1 MSVLDS
7 TVDSPL
13 PTAVIIIGMAG
24 SGKTSLMQR
33 LLAHLSSASVPH
45 YSLNLDP
52 AVTSLPYTPNIDIR
66 DTVNYK
72 QVMQQ
77 YALGPNG
84 AILTSLNLFATRF
97 DQVLQLVDKRTAKQA
112 ATVNPLQLVLA
123 DTPGQIEIF
132 TWSASGVIISESLA
146 SSYPTVLLYVLDTPR
161 CQRPDTF
168 MSNMLYACSIMYK
181 SQLPFLLVFNKTDIV
196 SHHTAVQWMTD
207 YEAFTAALNSAN
219 DAAGSSDGSGSSR
232 GGYMTSLTRSMS
244 LVLDEFYRTL
254 SHVGVSAVTGDGVDE
269 LLEAVQRERQRYYT
283 DFLPGL
289 RVKVE
294 RRQREEE
301 ERKEKMRE
309 KLRRDRDGGS
319 TGKRVVMD
327 MGQRSAGEDAAGEE
341 DEEDLDE
348 AEEQDDVYERQ
359 LAEQREKVEYEEFV
373 QKLRNNRGRLGDDD
387 EQKNS
392 EQ

>member
-13 PTAVIIIGMAG
+13 PTSIIVIGMAG
-24 SGKTSLMQR
+24 SGKTTLMQR
-33 LLAHLSSASVPH
+33 LLAHLSSSSIPH

-77 YALGPNG
+77 YSLGPNG

-97 DQVLQLVDKRTAKQA
+97 DQVLQLIDRRTTKQA
-112 ATVNPLQLVLA
+112 ATPNPLQLVLA

-161 CQRPDTF
+161 CQRPETF

-207 YEAFTAALNSAN
+207 YEAFTAALN
-219 DAAGSSDGSGSSR
+219 AGGEDGDKGR
-232 GGYMTSLTRSMS
+232 GGYMSSLTRSMS

-254 SHVGVSAVTGDGVDE
+254 SHVGVSAVTGEGVDE
-269 LLEAVQRERQRYYT
+269 LLEAVKRERGRYYSE
-283 DFLPGL
+283 FLPGL

-301 ERKEKMRE
+301 ERKERMRE
-309 KLRRDRDGGS
+309 KLRRDREEGS

-327 MGQRSAGEDAAGEE
+327 MRQRTAGDDAADGEDE
-341 DEEDLDE
+341 DEVDE
-348 AEEQDDVYERQ
+348 ADEQDDVHERR

-373 QKLRNNRGRLGDDD
+373 HRLRNNRGHLGDED
-387 EQKNS
+387 EKKS
-392 EQ
+392 GEQP

>member
-1 MSVLDS
+1 
-7 TVDSPL
+7 
-13 PTAVIIIGMAG
+13 MAG
-24 SGKTSLMQR
+24 SGKTTLMQR

-77 YALGPNG
+77 YSLGPNG

-112 ATVNPLQLVLA
+112 AAASPLQLVLA

-161 CQRPDTF
+161 CQRPETF

-196 SHHTAVQWMTD
+196 SHQTAVQWMTD
-207 YEAFTAALNSAN
+207 YEAFTAALNS
-219 DAAGSSDGSGSSR
+219 SSDDGDKSR
-232 GGYMTSLTRSMS
+232 GGYMSSLTRSMS

-254 SHVGVSAVTGDGVDE
+254 SHVGVSAVTGEGVDE
-269 LLEAVQRERQRYYT
+269 LLEAVKRERARYYS
-283 DFLPGL
+283 DFLPSL

-301 ERKEKMRE
+301 EKKERMRE
-309 KLRRDRDGGS
+309 KLRRDREAGS

-327 MGQRSAGEDAAGEE
+327 MRHRTEADEAADDDGEDEV
-341 DEEDLDE
+341 DE
-348 AEEQDDVYERQ
+348 AEEQDDMYERR
-359 LAEQREKVEYEEFV
+359 LAEQREKAEYDSFVER
-373 QKLRNNRGRLGDDD
+373 LRNNRGHLGDED
-387 EQKNS
+387 EQKGNDR
-392 EQ
+392 

>member
-13 PTAVIIIGMAG
+13 PTSVIVIGMAG
-24 SGKTSLMQR
+24 SGKTTLMQR
-33 LLAHLSSASVPH
+33 LLANLSSASVPH

-112 ATVNPLQLVLA
+112 ATANPLQLVLA

-161 CQRPDTF
+161 CQRPETF

-181 SQLPFLLVFNKTDIV
+181 SQLPFLLVFNKTDV
-196 SHHTAVQWMTD
+196 LSHHTAVQWMTD
-207 YEAFTAALNSAN
+207 HEAFTAALNT
-219 DAAGSSDGSGSSR
+219 AGDGSGEGR
-232 GGYMTSLTRSMS
+232 GGYMASLTRSMS

-254 SHVGVSAVTGDGVDE
+254 SHVGVSAVTGDGIDD
-269 LLEAVQRERQRYYT
+269 LLLAVQRERARYYD
-283 DFLPGL
+283 DFLPAL

-301 ERKEKMRE
+301 ERKERMRD
-309 KLRRDRDGGS
+309 KLRRDREEGS
-319 TGKRVVMD
+319 TGRRVVMD
-327 MGQRSAGEDAAGEE
+327 MKQRTVADEAADDDEE
-341 DEEDLDE
+341 DEEDE
-348 AEEQDDVYERQ
+348 AADQDDVYERR
-359 LAEQREKVEYEEFV
+359 LAEQREKAEYDSFVE
-373 QKLRNNRGRLGDDD
+373 KLRNNRGRLGDDD
-387 EQKNS
+387 EQKGD
-392 EQ
+392 ER